1 MNQTLSPI
9 RLQVLWHRL
18 LAIVE
23 EQAQTIMRA
32 AFCTIVRESGDLSV
46 VLYDRRGR
54 MLAQAQTGT
63 PGFISTMAD
72 FAGHVLAEV
81 PASAMAPG
89 DAYVTNDPWLAC
101 GHLNDVAVLSPL
113 FLDDRLVGFVASAA
127 HVVDIGGRGLGPDA
141 GQIYEEGLAIPIVPL
156 FRGGQL
162 NETLVSIL
170 RLNVREPAQ
179 VEGDILALAA
189 SNESGARAVA
199 AIMREYGL
207 ADLEAVSHYIVE
219 TSRQGMLAEI
229 GRLAPGTYDFSM
241 TIDGYDAPVELAAR
255 MAIDARGIHVDFA
268 GTSPVTTHGINVP
281 LNYSRAYAW
290 FGIKC
295 VVAPEVPVNAGSLAP
310 VDFEAPENC
319 IINACRPWPVA
330 ARHVVGHML
339 PDLMIGC
346 LNQAVPGGCQ
356 AESGAALWGPQFRGG
371 PEVRAMTGLGPDATP
386 RRFTALT
393 VHSGGCGG
401 RPGKDGLSATAF
413 PTNLHTVPVEVIE
426 TGVPLIVW
434 RREYRPDSA
443 GAGEFRGGFGQ
454 IVEIGATD
462 GAPFIVSAMF
472 DRVDH
477 PARGRNGGGD
487 GAPGVV
493 RLASGRKLRAKGQQ
507 IVPPGDRLR
516 LETPGG
522 GGLGDPRRRDP
533 AKIAADIESGLI
545 TGERAPTGAVGS
557 STEDR

>member
-1 MNQTLSPI
+1 MSEPLSPI
-9 RLQVLWHRL
+9 RLQVLWRRL

-46 VLYDRRGR
+46 VLYDRNGR

-72 FAGHVLAEV
+72 VAAHVLAEV
-81 PASAMAPG
+81 PAAAMAPG
-89 DAYVTNDPWLAC
+89 DAYITNDPWLAC

-113 FLDDRLVGFVASAA
+113 FVGDRLVGFVGSAA

-141 GQIYEEGLAIPIVPL
+141 GQVFEEGLAIPIVPL
-156 FRGGQL
+156 YRAGRL
-162 NETLVSIL
+162 NDTLISFL

-199 AIMREYGL
+199 AILGEYGL
-207 ADLEAVSHYIVE
+207 DDLGAVSDYIVE
-219 TSRQGMLAEI
+219 SSRRGMVAEI
-229 GRLAPGTYDFSM
+229 ARLAAGAFGFAM
-241 TIDGYDAPVELAAR
+241 TIDGYDAPVELKAR
-255 MAIDARGIHVDFA
+255 MTVDPNGISVDFD
-268 GTSPVTTHGINVP
+268 GTSPVTTRGINVP
-281 LNYSRAYAW
+281 LNYTRAYAW

-310 VDFEAPENC
+310 VAFTAPENC
-319 IINACRPWPVA
+319 IVNALRPWPVA

-346 LNQAVPGGCQ
+346 LNQAVRGGCQ

-371 PEVRAMTGLGPDATP
+371 PEVRAMLGLEPGAVA
-386 RRFTALT
+386 RAFTALT

-401 RPGKDGLSATAF
+401 RPGKDGLSVTAF
-413 PTNLHTVPVEVIE
+413 PTNLRTVPVEVIE
-426 TGVPLIVW
+426 TGVPLVVW
-434 RREYRPDSA
+434 RREFRPDSA

-454 IVEIGATD
+454 IVEIGAAD
-462 GAPFIVSAMF
+462 GAPFLVNAMF

-487 GAPGVV
+487 GARGVV
-493 RLASGRKLRAKGQQ
+493 RLASGRALRAKGQQ

-533 AKIAADIESGLI
+533 ALHAADIESGLI
-545 TGERAPTGAVGS
+545 TTDSAPTGTVGKS
-557 STEDR
+557 RKD

>member
-1 MNQTLSPI
+1 MTRTLSPI
-9 RLQVLWHRL
+9 RLQVLWRRL

-23 EQAQTIMRA
+23 EQAQTIMRS

-54 MLAQAQTGT
+54 MVAQAQTGT
-63 PGFISTMAD
+63 PGFINTMAD
-72 FAGHVLAEV
+72 FAGHVMEAV
-81 PASAMAPG
+81 PPTAMAPG

-113 FLDDRLVGFVASAA
+113 FVDGTLVGFIGSAA

-141 GQIYEEGLAIPIVPL
+141 SQIFEEGLAIPILPL
-156 FRGGQL
+156 YQGGRL

-189 SNESGARAVA
+189 SNEAGARAVA
-199 AIMREYGL
+199 AIMGEYGL
-207 ADLEAVSHYIVE
+207 ADLEAVSQYIIDS
-219 TSRQGMLAEI
+219 SRQGMVAEI
-229 GRLAPGTYDFSM
+229 GKLSPGTYAFAM
-241 TIDGYDAPVELAAR
+241 TIDGYDAPVRLAAS
-255 MAIDARGIHVDFA
+255 MTIGAREIRVDFA
-268 GTSPVTTHGINVP
+268 GTSSVTTRGINVP
-281 LNYSRAYAW
+281 LNYSQAYTW

-295 VVAPEVPVNAGSLAP
+295 VVAPEVPVNAGSIEPIKITAP
-310 VDFEAPENC
+310 DNC
-319 IINACRPWPVA
+319 IVHARRPWPVA

-339 PDLMIGC
+339 PDVVIGC
-346 LNQAVPGGCQ
+346 LSQAVPGGCQ

-371 PEVRAMTGLGPDATP
+371 PEVRAMLGLGPDRGAPT
-386 RRFTALT
+386 FTALT

-413 PTNLHTVPVEVIE
+413 PTNLRTVPVEVIE
-426 TGVPLIVW
+426 TGVPLVVW

-443 GAGEFRGGFGQ
+443 GAGQFRGGFGQ
-454 IVEIGATD
+454 VVEIGAVDD
-462 GAPFIVSAMF
+462 GPFIVNAMF

-477 PARGRNGGGD
+477 PARGRDGGVD

-533 AKIAADIESGLI
+533 AKIAADLESGLI
-545 TGERAPTGAVGS
+545 SFERAPTQCVGKP
-557 STEDR
+557 TED

>member
-1 MNQTLSPI
+1 MTRTLSPI
-9 RLQVLWHRL
+9 RLQVLWRRL

-23 EQAQTIMRA
+23 EQAQTIMRS

-54 MLAQAQTGT
+54 MVAQAQTGT
-63 PGFISTMAD
+63 PGFINTMAD
-72 FAGHVLAEV
+72 FAGHVMEAV
-81 PASAMAPG
+81 PPTAMAPG

-113 FLDDRLVGFVASAA
+113 FVDGTLVGFIGSAA

-141 GQIYEEGLAIPIVPL
+141 SQIFEEGLAIPILPL
-156 FRGGQL
+156 YQGGRL

-189 SNESGARAVA
+189 SNEAGARAVA
-199 AIMREYGL
+199 TIMGEYGL
-207 ADLEAVSHYIVE
+207 ADLEAVSQYIIDS
-219 TSRQGMLAEI
+219 SRQGMVAEI
-229 GRLAPGTYDFSM
+229 GKLSPGTYAFAM
-241 TIDGYDAPVELAAR
+241 TIDGYDAPVRLAAS
-255 MAIDARGIHVDFA
+255 MTIGAREIRVDFA
-268 GTSPVTTHGINVP
+268 GTSSVTTRGINVP
-281 LNYSRAYAW
+281 LNYSQAYTW

-295 VVAPEVPVNAGSLAP
+295 VVAPEVPVNAGSIEPIKITAP
-310 VDFEAPENC
+310 DNC
-319 IINACRPWPVA
+319 IVHARRPWPVA

-339 PDLMIGC
+339 PDVVIGC
-346 LNQAVPGGCQ
+346 LSQAVPGGCQ

-371 PEVRAMTGLGPDATP
+371 PEVRAMLGLGPDRGAPT
-386 RRFTALT
+386 FTALT

-413 PTNLHTVPVEVIE
+413 PTNLRTVPVEVIE
-426 TGVPLIVW
+426 TGVPLVVW

-443 GAGEFRGGFGQ
+443 GAGQFRGGFGQ
-454 IVEIGATD
+454 VVEIGAVDD
-462 GAPFIVSAMF
+462 GPFIVNAMF

-477 PARGRNGGGD
+477 PARGRDGGAD

-533 AKIAADIESGLI
+533 AKIAADLESGLI
-545 TGERAPTGAVGS
+545 SFERAPTQCVGKP
-557 STEDR
+557 TED